1 MKKTAIIVIIALVAA
16 FAVAAGIYLYNK
28 KNIDDGKGQVA
39 FEYKGS
45 EMVYMSSSKEI
56 PSEYTLSG
64 ENVTINKCSLLISG
78 RKYELYTSD
87 STDEIVYI
95 YVDDDVVAKQNQG
108 YWQFVSTEIY
118 NDT

>member
-1 MKKTAIIVIIALVAA
+1 MTKRERLRSSSLRNLSVHTIKL
-16 FAVAAGIYLYNK
+16 LYRPPL
-28 KNIDDGKGQVA
+28 KGQVA